1 VWSFSRGG
9 FDLDLFCHFST
20 NETPKMRLPS
30 LFTLDLFCY
39 DTVANQNKGAALG
52 ESAAVALEG
61 LARNQPDQANDVIS
75 NLSDLQKHPALAKQ
89 IEKAKAEQEA
99 IRATQGADQGQ
110 RIDPISTLPLALA
123 EKLSSRFAN
132 EEDRAKFLE
141 KVQARLSDT
150 PQPEIKIREAVAT
163 SKEPKA
169 QAEDM
174 ER

>member
-1 VWSFSRGG
+1 MWMLQVCPLSASNSYPSHDIALYKETDGKMADDKTRETLLKAVKAR
-9 FDLDLFCHFST
+9 DADAIAKAVKEV
-20 NETPKMRLPS
+20 NESKT
-30 LFTLDLFCY
+30 
-39 DTVANQNKGAALG
+39 
-52 ESAAVALEG
+52 
-61 LARNQPDQANDVIS
+61 
-75 NLSDLQKHPALAKQ
+75 AK
-89 IEKAKAEQEA
+89 EKADAEAKAKAEQEA

-110 RIDPISTLPLALA
+110 RIDPISKLPLALA
-123 EKLSSRFAN
+123 EKLSSRFVN

-141 KVQARLSDT
+141 KVQARLSDA

>member
-1 VWSFSRGG
+1 
-9 FDLDLFCHFST
+9 
-20 NETPKMRLPS
+20 
-30 LFTLDLFCY
+30 
-39 DTVANQNKGAALG
+39 
-52 ESAAVALEG
+52 
-61 LARNQPDQANDVIS
+61 
-75 NLSDLQKHPALAKQ
+75 

-110 RIDPISTLPLALA
+110 RIDPISKLPLALA

-141 KVQARLSDT
+141 KVQARLSDA